1 MGHINQPGPTG
12 QITRFL
18 GLPLAYPLAYAT
30 IGPLLPRHEDPSV
43 ANIIAGFCTTGF
55 LPVSLFL
62 EIMATGLKR
71 TTTRTP
77 PYWYACS
84 SPRQNTL
91 SSVPDQFC
99 NYLFRLRS
107 RILPLQPSEIPTRA
121 YQTKGTSRVASI
133 FRRFREGTP
142 KYLFERLILSDFQH
156 KMYIDRV
163 MGSNMS
169 FFVSDWF

>member
-18 GLPLAYPLAYAT
+18 GLPLAYPLAY
-30 IGPLLPRHEDPSV
+30 GGDHRPCPPPSPPRGSECRKYYRGILYDRFSARVPFPRD
-43 ANIIAGFCTTGF
+43 NGN
-55 LPVSLFL
+55 
-62 EIMATGLKR
+62 GLKTKTT

-84 SPRQNTL
+84 SPRQNIL

-107 RILPLQPSEIPTRA
+107 RIPPLQPSQIPTRA
-121 YQTKGTSRVASI
+121 YPTKGTSRVAST
-133 FRRFREGTP
+133 FRRFRG
-142 KYLFERLILSDFQH
+142 
-156 KMYIDRV
+156 V
-163 MGSNMS
+163 
-169 FFVSDWF
+169 